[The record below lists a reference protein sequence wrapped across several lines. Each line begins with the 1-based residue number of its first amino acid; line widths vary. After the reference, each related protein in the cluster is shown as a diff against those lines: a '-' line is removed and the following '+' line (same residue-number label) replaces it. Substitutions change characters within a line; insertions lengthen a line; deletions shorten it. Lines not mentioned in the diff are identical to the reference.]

1 MSEEEKEEEVTVD
14 IKEKL
19 IAKLTDEERE
29 VLQETDPKHITYLK
43 NFTSEQRSIIYELCT
58 KIHKDERITEEDLFT
73 FDYLVKP
80 RLLEIGQSYEYL
92 EVYCKEV
99 PPEALKVCIDLTTAE
114 LHLLAKLIKANKLVK
129 PVVLPPIVKP
139 PVEKI
144 PKVKP
149 IELEEIH
156 PAIKPT
162 FPPITV
168 KPRIKPP
175 KLKGRGRYP
184 FKTSDFIKGFLTA
197 RGSTGAYSYEVWYSM
212 RSILQGTIEYPE
224 IQDVNGMADLITEQ
238 SKERVRRKGKE
249 GIQID
254 GMVIDGALIEGLE
267 DYAEGIGSKRV
278 PIRKQRE
285 AVYKIPSYGAI
296 RSYFWVLKQL
306 GLIELTKKEPGEWV
320 SGIKV
325 ERHYYSLIEAPIK
338 VNGKKLTT
346 KEIKEI
352 WSNPKPVLHPL
363 EILGSF
369 QWESYKLDAEER
381 RDGITSLTKREKAK
395 LTKLGYIEEDIT
407 LKLWFI
413 LHPPKAKE
421 TKEDI
426 ITKASRLRGLRK
438 EQLEQMIIKGRYFS
452 F

>member
-1 MSEEEKEEEVTVD
+1 MTEEEKEEN

-19 IAKLTDEERE
+19 IAKLTDEEKE
-29 VLQETDPKHITYLK
+29 ILQETDPKHITYLK

-58 KIHKDERITEEDLFT
+58 KIHKDERITKEDLFA

-99 PPEALKVCIDLTTAE
+99 APEALKACIALTTAE
-114 LHLLAKLIKANKLVK
+114 LHLLGKLIKAKELIK
-129 PVVLPPIVKP
+129 PVVLPPVVKP
-139 PVEKI
+139 PPEKI
-144 PKVKP
+144 PEV

-162 FPPITV
+162 FPPITR

-197 RGSTGAYSYEVWYSM
+197 RSSRGAYSYEVWFSLK
-212 RSILQGTIEYPE
+212 SILQGTIEYPE

-285 AVYKIPSYGAI
+285 AVYKIPSYDSI

-306 GLIELTKKEPGEWV
+306 GLIELTKKEHGEWV

-325 ERHYYSLIEAPIK
+325 EKHYYSLIGAPVKI
-338 VNGKKLTT
+338 NGKKLTP

-352 WSNPKPVLHPL
+352 WENPKPILHPL
-363 EILGSF
+363 EILGSY
-369 QWESYKLDAEER
+369 QWKSYKDDAEER
-381 RDGITSLTKREKAK
+381 RAGIKSLTKREKTK
-395 LTKLGYIEEDIT
+395 LTKLGYTEEDIN

-413 LHPPKAKE
+413 LHPLKAKE

-426 ITKASRLRGLRK
+426 ITKASKLRGLHK
-438 EQLEQMIIKGRYFS
+438 EELEQMIIKGRYSS